1 MQVGLETP
9 SKDEKKDKATE
20 RLHLLKGTTS
30 HRDSGLFETEASNT
44 NPFSLAGV
52 DWTQE
57 TLELEP
63 SHLRFD
69 KYEERTLMFSLEFFT
84 VLFAKKQRRVS
95 VASGEEQV
103 SEQARLCRK
112 DGPEAWKGRSQQ
124 PQGS

>member
-52 DWTQE
+52 DWT
-57 TLELEP
+57 
-63 SHLRFD
+63 
-69 KYEERTLMFSLEFFT
+69 
-84 VLFAKKQRRVS
+84 
-95 VASGEEQV
+95 
-103 SEQARLCRK
+103 
-112 DGPEAWKGRSQQ
+112 
-124 PQGS
+124 